1 MKKYLNTLYVTT
13 QGAYLNKEGES
24 LLVNIEHE
32 VKLRVPIHTL
42 GSVVCFGSVM
52 CSPYL
57 MHHCAKNSV
66 AMAFLSER
74 GRFLARV
81 EGPVSG
87 NVLLRC
93 EQCRRADDEAQSLEV
108 ARPIVMAKANNC
120 RAVLRR
126 RVRDYGETEAL
137 TVAIMRLDHV
147 IKEVQTEP
155 SLESLRGKEGDAGR
169 VYFSAFNDLIR
180 EQDGFTFTTRS
191 RRPPMDRINALLSFV
206 YVLLAHDCAGALQGV
221 GLDPQVGFLHRL
233 RPGRSSL
240 ALDLMEEFR
249 SFFADRLVLSL
260 INLKQ
265 VNKKGFNITESGAV
279 EMTDETRKTVLVAY
293 QKRKQ
298 EELMHPFVKE
308 KALLGI
314 CFHIQA
320 QLLAR
325 YLRGDLDGYPPML
338 WK

>member
-24 LLVNIEHE
+24 VIVSVEHE
-32 VKLRVPIHTL
+32 TRLRVPIHTL
-42 GSVVCFGSVM
+42 GSVMCFGSIM

-57 MHHCAKNSV
+57 MHHCARHGV
-66 AMAFLSER
+66 AMAFLSEN

-93 EQCRRADDEAQSLEV
+93 EQCRRTDNEMASLAI
-108 ARPIVMAKANNC
+108 ARNMVMAKTANC

-126 RVRDYGETEAL
+126 RVRDHGATEAL
-137 TVAIMRLDHV
+137 TVAIKRLDHV
-147 IKEVQTEP
+147 IKEVEREAR
-155 SLESLRGKEGDAGR
+155 LESLRGKEGDAGR
-169 VYFSAFNDLIR
+169 VYFTAFNDLIR

-206 YVLLAHDCAGALQGV
+206 YVLLVHDCAGALQGV
-221 GLDPQVGFLHRL
+221 GLDPQIGFLHRL

-249 SFFADRLVLSL
+249 AFFADRLVLSL
-260 INLKQ
+260 VNLKQ
-265 VNKKGFNITESGAV
+265 VNKKGFHITETGAV
-279 EMTDETRKTVLVAY
+279 AMTDETRKAVLVAY

-308 KALLGI
+308 KAPLGI
-314 CFHIQA
+314 CMHIQA

-325 YLRGDLDGYPPML
+325 HLRGDIAGYPPML